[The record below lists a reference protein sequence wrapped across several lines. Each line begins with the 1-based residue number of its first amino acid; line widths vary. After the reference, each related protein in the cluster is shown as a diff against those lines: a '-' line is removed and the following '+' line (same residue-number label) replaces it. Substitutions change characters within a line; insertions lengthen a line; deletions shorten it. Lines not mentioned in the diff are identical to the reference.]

1 MTTPTTT
8 ASTAEVL
15 MDVDAVSKSFPG
27 AAGDELR
34 VLDSIDLQLQTGEI
48 VALLGRSGS
57 GKSTLLRIIAGLI
70 PATSGTVRYRGTE
83 LNGANPGA
91 ALVFQSFALMPWLTV
106 QDNVELGLAARRVS
120 PAQRRE
126 RALDAIDM
134 IGLDGFESAYPKE
147 LSGGMRQRVGFARA
161 LVLEPDLLL
170 MDEPFSALDVLTAEN
185 LRTELVNLWSADNF
199 PTKAICIVTH
209 NIEEAVL
216 LADRVVVLGANPGR
230 ILAEVRIDLERP
242 RDRRAPAFEVLVDQL
257 YGLLTGRETAE
268 VIPETTAATP
278 ITRPLPNAS
287 VGGLAGLAEIV
298 YANGTRISLADL
310 AEELNF
316 EIDDLLPL
324 VDAADMLGLVTIA
337 DGELNLT
344 DIGTQFTTADIQK
357 SKQIFAGQARGRAPL
372 VRTICKALTGSTDGN
387 LRAGFFLDLLRR
399 GFSVEDAQ
407 RQLDI
412 AIDWGRYGEL
422 YDYDSVS
429 DEITADPAAG
439 IHPGVAS
446 PANGATGTARP
457 G

>member
-1 MTTPTTT
+1 MTTPS
-8 ASTAEVL
+8 STVSDTEVL
-15 MDVDAVSKSFPG
+15 IDVDAVSKSFPG

-34 VLDSIDLQLQTGEI
+34 VLNSIDLQLRTGEI

-106 QDNVELGLAARRVS
+106 QDNVELGLAARRVP

-185 LRTELVNLWSADNF
+185 LRTELVTLWATDKF

-216 LADRVVVLGANPGR
+216 LADEETGQTTATVSHRLRKLKRAGIVGARRQLYILSDVRVFEIAPDRKCLQPGR
-230 ILAEVRIDLERP
+230 AV
-242 RDRRAPAFEVLVDQL
+242 
-257 YGLLTGRETAE
+257 
-268 VIPETTAATP
+268 
-278 ITRPLPNAS
+278 TRSAD
-287 VGGLAGLAEIV
+287 AG
-298 YANGTRISLADL
+298 
-310 AEELNF
+310 
-316 EIDDLLPL
+316 
-324 VDAADMLGLVTIA
+324 
-337 DGELNLT
+337 
-344 DIGTQFTTADIQK
+344 
-357 SKQIFAGQARGRAPL
+357 
-372 VRTICKALTGSTDGN
+372 
-387 LRAGFFLDLLRR
+387 
-399 GFSVEDAQ
+399 
-407 RQLDI
+407 
-412 AIDWGRYGEL
+412 
-422 YDYDSVS
+422 
-429 DEITADPAAG
+429 
-439 IHPGVAS
+439 
-446 PANGATGTARP
+446 
-457 G
+457 

>member
-1 MTTPTTT
+1 MTIPTTT
-8 ASTAEVL
+8 ASTGEVL
-15 MDVDAVSKSFPG
+15 IDADGVSKSFRG
-27 AAGDELR
+27 AAGDDLR
-34 VLDSIDLQLQTGEI
+34 VLDSIDLQLRTGEI

-70 PATSGTVRYRGTE
+70 PSTSGSVRYRGAE

-106 QDNVELGLAARRVS
+106 QDNVELGLAARRIS
-120 PAQRRE
+120 PAERRE

-185 LRTELVNLWSADNF
+185 LRTELVNLWATDNF

-230 ILAEVRIDLERP
+230 ILAEVRVDFARP
-242 RDRRAPAFEVLVDQL
+242 RDRRAPAFEMLVDQL
-257 YGLLTGRETAE
+257 YGLLTGRETADA
-268 VIPETTAATP
+268 IPETTAATP
-278 ITRPLPNAS
+278 ITRPLPSAS
-287 VGGLAGLAEIV
+287 VGGLAGLVEIV
-298 YANGTRISLADL
+298 HANGGQSGLADL

-324 VDAADMLGLVTIA
+324 VDAAAMLGLVTID

-344 DIGTQFTTADIQK
+344 DVGAEFTTADIQM
-357 SKQIFAGQARGRAPL
+357 SKQIFAAQARSRAPL
-372 VRTICKALTGSTDGN
+372 VRTMCKALAGSADGN
-387 LRAGFFLDLLRR
+387 LRAGFFLDLLSR
-399 GFSVEDAQ
+399 GFSVDDAR

-439 IHPGVAS
+439 IQKAAS
-446 PANGATGTARP
+446 STTSGATR
-457 G
+457 